1 MQQAS
6 RGFQKDSNGSLD
18 PYKTEG
24 TKRPEVMEKP
34 MSLEIYLDNSATT
47 RCDKEVANLVTEC
60 MLEDYANPSSAH
72 RKGFEAEKRVKQAA
86 ERIAETLKVL
96 PREILFTSGA
106 TESDNMALIGCAHA
120 LEKSPIFRLILLAES
135 ALQI

>member
-1 MQQAS
+1 
-6 RGFQKDSNGSLD
+6 
-18 PYKTEG
+18 
-24 TKRPEVMEKP
+24 MEKP

-120 LEKSPIFRLILLAES
+120 LEKEGRHLITTKIEHPAIGKAMLHLEKNS
-135 ALQI
+135 RGISNLGQSLPQIMTML